1 MTQQGEVVI
10 FFTGGTITM
19 KPRTDAPGV
28 APGGDFDRLIEE
40 LHLPNTPVKLK
51 PVVWGDRPSPHMTP
65 ALMFDLAKDVSRA
78 LADPNIL
85 GAVILHGTD
94 LLVESAFMAD
104 LVVESPKPVVY
115 TGSMRFYSE
124 LGYDGI
130 RNLLGGIKA
139 CLLPLPPEV
148 GVVLL
153 MTDRL
158 FSAREA
164 VKINSL
170 NLDAFEAPGSG
181 PVGYIAGDTVLLT
194 RRPREHVVPIKAVGI
209 ENNVAMVAC
218 YPGMNT
224 ALMDHLREKGVA
236 GLVVEGFGAGNV
248 PPGAVPGLERL
259 VQEGIPVVLT
269 TRCVD
274 GGVWP
279 MYGYPGGGA
288 ELERMGVIL
297 GGRLTAHKAQLLLM
311 VALGTT
317 RDPDEIRRV
326 FEWGNLWPGPSSRSI
341 RPS

>member
-1 MTQQGEVVI
+1 
-10 FFTGGTITM
+10 
-19 KPRTDAPGV
+19 
-28 APGGDFDRLIEE
+28 
-40 LHLPNTPVKLK
+40 
-51 PVVWGDRPSPHMTP
+51 MTP
-65 ALMFDLAKDVSRA
+65 ELMFQLARDVDRV
-78 LADPNIL
+78 LVQPDVL
-85 GAVILHGTD
+85 GAVVLHGTD

-104 LVVESPKPVVY
+104 LVIESPKPVVY

-170 NLDAFEAPGSG
+170 NVDAFEAPGSG
-181 PVGYIAGDTVLLT
+181 PVGYVAGNDLLLT
-194 RRPREHVVPIKAVGI
+194 RRPHEHVVPLKAVRI
-209 ENNVAMVAC
+209 DTNVGMVAC
-218 YPGMNT
+218 YPGME
-224 ALMDHLREKGVA
+224 AGLMDYFRAKGVA

-248 PPGAVPGLERL
+248 PPGVVPGLARL
-259 VQEGIPVVLT
+259 IGDRVPVVVT

-279 MYGYPGGGA
+279 MYGYPGGAA

-297 GGRLTAHKAQLLLM
+297 GGRLTALKAQILLM
-311 VALGTT
+311 AALGST
-317 RDPDEIRRV
+317 RDPDQIRRV
-326 FEWGNLWPGPSSRSI
+326 FEWGHQWPAPSRV
-341 RPS
+341 PE

>member
-1 MTQQGEVVI
+1 MTRQGEVVI

-40 LHLPNTPVKLK
+40 LHLPNSPVNLR

-65 ALMFDLAKDVSRA
+65 ALMFDLAKDVNRA
-78 LADPNIL
+78 LADPTIL

-104 LVVESPKPVVY
+104 LVIESTKPVVY

-148 GVVLL
+148 GAVLL

-181 PVGYIAGDTVLLT
+181 PVGYIAGETVLLT
-194 RRPREHVVPIKAVGI
+194 RRPREHGVPIKTVEI
-209 ENNVAMVAC
+209 ERNVAMVAC
-218 YPGMNT
+218 YPGMNA
-224 ALMDHLREKGVA
+224 ALMDYFREKSVA

-248 PPGAVPGLERL
+248 PPGVVPGLERL
-259 VQEGIPVVLT
+259 IQEGIPVVLT

-297 GGRLTAHKAQLLLM
+297 GGRLSAHKAQILLM
-311 VALGTT
+311 VALGSM

-326 FEWGNLWPGPSSRSI
+326 FDWGRPAPSVFQG
-341 RPS
+341 

>member
-1 MTQQGEVVI
+1 
-10 FFTGGTITM
+10 
-19 KPRTDAPGV
+19 
-28 APGGDFDRLIEE
+28 
-40 LHLPNTPVKLK
+40 
-51 PVVWGDRPSPHMTP
+51 
-65 ALMFDLAKDVSRA
+65 
-78 LADPNIL
+78 
-85 GAVILHGTD
+85 
-94 LLVESAFMAD
+94 MAD
-104 LVVESPKPVVY
+104 LVIESTKPVVY

-139 CLLPLPPEV
+139 CLLPLAPEL

-170 NLDAFEAPGSG
+170 NVDAFEAPGSG
-181 PVGYIAGDTVLLT
+181 PVGYVAGNDLLLT
-194 RRPREHVVPIKAVGI
+194 RRPHEHVIPLKAVRI
-209 ENNVAMVAC
+209 ETRVGMVAC
-218 YPGMNT
+218 YPGME
-224 ALMDHLREKGVA
+224 AGLIDYFRAKGVA

-248 PPGAVPGLERL
+248 PPGVVPGLARL
-259 VQEGIPVVLT
+259 VGDRVPVVVT

-297 GGRLTAHKAQLLLM
+297 GGRLTAHKAQILLM
-311 VALGTT
+311 AALGST
-317 RDPDEIRRV
+317 RDPDQIRRV
-326 FEWGNLWPGPSSRSI
+326 FEWGHLWPAPSRV
-341 RPS
+341 PD

>member
-1 MTQQGEVVI
+1 MRRLLTTCILIIGL
-10 FFTGGTITM
+10 
-19 KPRTDAPGV
+19 API
-28 APGGDFDRLIEE
+28 ARADWRE
-40 LHLPNTPVKLK
+40 
-51 PVVWGDRPSPHMTP
+51 
-65 ALMFDLAKDVSRA
+65 DVDRA
-78 LADPNIL
+78 LAQPQVL
-85 GAVILHGTD
+85 GAVVLHGTD

-104 LVVESPKPVVY
+104 LVIESSKPVVY
-115 TGSMRFYSE
+115 TGSMRFFSE

-139 CLLPLPPEV
+139 CLLPLPPEL

-170 NLDAFEAPGSG
+170 NVDAFEAPGSG
-181 PVGYIAGDTVLLT
+181 PVGYVAGDELSLT
-194 RRPREHVVPIKAVGI
+194 RRPHEHVVPLKAVRI
-209 ENNVAMVAC
+209 ETNVGMVAC
-218 YPGMNT
+218 YPGMD
-224 ALMDHLREKGVA
+224 ADLIDYFRAKGVA

-248 PPGAVPGLERL
+248 PPDVVPGLARL
-259 VQEGIPVVLT
+259 IGDRVPVVLT

-297 GGRLTAHKAQLLLM
+297 GGRLTAHKAQILLM
-311 VALGTT
+311 AALGST
-317 RDPDEIRRV
+317 RDPDQIRRV
-326 FEWGNLWPGPSSRSI
+326 FKWGHLWPAPSGS
-341 RPS
+341 PD

>member
-209 ENNVAMVAC
+209 EKNVAMVAC

>member
-1 MTQQGEVVI
+1 MTNRGEVAI

-28 APGGDFDRLIEE
+28 APGGEFDRLIEE
-40 LHLPNTPVKLK
+40 LHLPDPSLRLRPVF
-51 PVVWGDRPSPHMTP
+51 WGDRPSPHMTP
-65 ALMFDLAKDVSRA
+65 DLMFQLARDVDRA
-78 LADPNIL
+78 LSTPTVL
-85 GAVILHGTD
+85 GAVVLHGTD

-104 LVVESPKPVVY
+104 LVIESTKPVVY
-115 TGSMRFYSE
+115 TGSMRFLSE

-139 CLLPLPPEV
+139 CLLPLPPEL

-181 PVGYIAGDTVLLT
+181 PVGYVAGDTLLLT
-194 RRPREHVVPIKAVGI
+194 RRPHEHVVPVKARQIETNVG
-209 ENNVAMVAC
+209 MVAC
-218 YPGMNT
+218 YPGMD
-224 ALMDHLREKGVA
+224 AGPLDYFLSRRVA

-248 PPGAVPGLERL
+248 PPGVVPGLARL
-259 VQEGIPVVLT
+259 IQDGISVVVT

-288 ELERMGVIL
+288 ELESMGVIL
-297 GGRLTAHKAQLLLM
+297 GGRLTAHKAQILLM
-311 VALGTT
+311 AALGTT
-317 RDPDEIRRV
+317 RNPDEIKRI
-326 FEWGNLWPGPSSRSI
+326 FEWGHLWPAAPNRFQT
-341 RPS
+341 

>member
-1 MTQQGEVVI
+1 MTNRGEVAI

-19 KPRTDAPGV
+19 KPRKDAPGV
-28 APGGDFDRLIEE
+28 APGGDFERLMEE
-40 LHLPNTPVKLK
+40 LNLPDPSLRLRPVF
-51 PVVWGDRPSPHMTP
+51 WGDRPSPHMTP
-65 ALMFDLAKDVSRA
+65 ELMFRLAKDVDHA
-78 LADPNIL
+78 LKEPKLL
-85 GAVILHGTD
+85 GAVVLHGTD

-104 LVVESPKPVVY
+104 LVIDSIKPVVY

-148 GVVLL
+148 GVALL

-170 NLDAFEAPGSG
+170 NVDAFEAPGSG
-181 PVGYIAGDTVLLT
+181 PVAYVAGDTLLLT
-194 RRPREHVVPIKAVGI
+194 RRPHEHVVPIKADRI
-209 ENNVAMVAC
+209 ETNVAMVAC
-218 YPGMNT
+218 YPGMD
-224 ALMDHLREKGVA
+224 AGLIDFFRERGVA

-248 PPGAVPGLERL
+248 PPGVVPGLARL
-259 VQEGIPVVLT
+259 IEGRVPVVVT

-297 GGRLTAHKAQLLLM
+297 GGRLTAHKAQILLM
-311 VALGTT
+311 AALGST
-317 RDPDEIRRV
+317 RDPGEIRRI
-326 FEWGNLWPGPSSRSI
+326 FEWGRLWPASPGPAI
-341 RPS
+341 QPS